1 LVIKKTS
8 IQGKLPPMAK
18 SIYLGFKEIL
28 SFCEDHKAYTQH
40 YIQKQGENRKLAHL
54 RPAARIIAPSP

>member
-1 LVIKKTS
+1 
-8 IQGKLPPMAK
+8 MAK